1 MRVNSP
7 MFSDSLDANLPAD
20 TDDLITELTQRTLNP
35 TQKLRVKAL
44 VPQEG
49 ALDIHNEIE
58 EQYVLI
64 QSLRAEILNPNS
76 SLRAGVEV
84 KDLQA
89 ILGQFN
95 SFMTLYL
102 RAMERL
108 DRDRQLSAIE
118 SAITKAISA
127 CPKEVQD
134 IYLEV
139 LKENLH

>member
-127 CPKEVQD
+127 CPKEIQD